1 MGERGAGQD
10 SRMAKDCG
18 TGREQKQNMTEIR
31 RDRNRTGTRQKQTIW
46 DKEQKGILQIDGDRR
61 RTPDSLENA
70 DRTDEKGEEKKGA
83 SA

>member
-1 MGERGAGQD
+1 MTEEGGRKGCRAGQPD
-10 SRMAKDCG
+10 GKGLRDGK
-18 TGREQKQNMTEIR
+18 RTETEH
-31 RDRNRTGTRQKQTIW
+31 DRNKTGQKQTIW